1 MTRYGAEPADWQHL
15 DRLGM
20 GPDLLP
26 VVSRPLTAGAKISPK
41 SAMKVPGKTPS
52 LYNGGQ
58 MVVGIP
64 QWTAHQA
71 TPKELLRW
79 SSEPDYGICIQTRET
94 RCLDIDVS
102 APAVVAAI
110 LRAVADALG
119 ITFPKRWRQ
128 NSAKCLLAFKLVGI
142 FPKRVMRVEGGMI
155 EFLGNGQQFIAI
167 GTHPSGARYEWEGGL
182 PAEIPEL
189 TPEQFETLWSSLE
202 IQFAIDT
209 PTISSA
215 TERKRG
221 DDIDIADPVADWLQ
235 EQGLVLGE
243 DRRGGLLIECPWTA
257 EHSAGEPGD
266 SSTVWFPA
274 GTNGHPT
281 GHFKC
286 LHAHCEGRNRSDF
299 LAAVGYDAGVADEF
313 EDLGP
318 DPDRENSGGANDAI
332 SENAPS
338 GKSGFTLIQAAEF
351 AAQPSG
357 RWLVKGLIPM
367 EELVIV
373 YGASGAGKSF
383 VMIDLAMAVARGV
396 PWRGCKVRQ
405 GKVIYIA
412 AEGGGGVRKR
422 LTAYAQHHAV
432 SLGSVPFYVIHAS
445 PNLLDKAQVKA
456 LIDAINGLEDVAMII
471 CDTFAQMTAGA
482 NENAA
487 EDMGL
492 AIAHVRAVG
501 RRSGATTVLVHHAGK
516 DAAKGARGW
525 SGLKAAADAEVEVTR
540 DGDDR
545 AINTTKQK
553 DADDGA
559 SWGFKLERVAIG
571 MDDDGD
577 IVESCV
583 IVESDVE
590 VEAGVNGGRRKAKP
604 SRRPAPWEQVLLDTF
619 QELAIGG
626 DVLKTELILR
636 AANKRSEEEAGTLR
650 DRKKNAGKVLARM
663 SRGDGAAFISSKEDD
678 YVSLVQ

>member
-71 TPKELLRW
+71 TPNELLRW
-79 SSEPDYGICIQTRET
+79 SSEPDYGICVQTRQA

-182 PAEIPEL
+182 PVEIPEL

-221 DDIDIADPVADWLQ
+221 DDIDIADPVADWLYDQ
-235 EQGLVLGE
+235 ALVLGE
-243 DRRGGLLIECPWTA
+243 DRRGGLLIECPWNA

-299 LAAVGYDAGVADEF
+299 LAAVGYDAGVADDF

-318 DPDRENSGGANDAI
+318 DPERSGEEALDGGQAPTGKNS
-332 SENAPS
+332 
-338 GKSGFTLIQAAEF
+338 FTLIQAAEF

-432 SLGSVPFYVIHAS
+432 SLGSVPFYIIHAS

-492 AIAHVRAVG
+492 AISHVRAVG

-663 SRGDGAAFISSKEDD
+663 SRGDDAAFISSKEDD